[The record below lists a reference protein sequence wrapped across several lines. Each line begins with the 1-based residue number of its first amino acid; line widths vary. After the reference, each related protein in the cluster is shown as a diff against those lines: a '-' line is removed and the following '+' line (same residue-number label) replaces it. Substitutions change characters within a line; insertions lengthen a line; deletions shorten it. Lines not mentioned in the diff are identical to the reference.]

1 MIGLIKPADLPSPPK
16 TAMQVLK
23 ACSDESVDFA
33 EISKIVSND
42 PQLTTEILRMVNSA
56 FYNRNSSVNTLNQ
69 AISIIGT
76 KSLRNMCLC
85 LSVKDVF
92 SKDEFDEQLLN
103 DFWTDSIYRAVVAK
117 HLAELFDQDQDECF
131 TAGLLQ
137 DFGLL
142 VMIYLNPENASS
154 WNALRQL
161 EPDNRKDRETIVFSH
176 THTEIFQLLGQ
187 QWSLPDNIVDSVQ
200 HHHQCGVAKDKSVC
214 DILNAA
220 DWFAYVISAENFTYA
235 SDIAKHHIR
244 NTLDLNDDEIEEC
257 FNLISEMVKQAAE
270 GMGVELNQDVDYK
283 NLLQKTNIKLAEDNL
298 DIQELNMQL
307 QQTIAER
314 DRLSNEL
321 NDEIRLAAEIQES
334 LLPKDKT
341 IPLSGM
347 NIAAKELSGDFF
359 DYMILKDGCILFC
372 LADVSGKGITASL
385 LMVKASSLFHCLGK
399 YVPDL
404 EKLVSIINDELVETS
419 IRGMFVTFVCGRYD
433 PSSDKV
439 ELINAGHPAAILMS
453 EENHKTID
461 AVSIP
466 LGIEKKVLFK
476 KEEFSIK
483 DSLLYLYTDGITE
496 ATTNDSSIGVDGLID
511 FIKNSKDTS
520 IDGQLSA
527 LKDKLTSSAINSF
540 DDMTMLIVDGR

>member
-16 TAMQVLK
+16 TALQVLK
-23 ACSDESVDFA
+23 VCSDESVDFA
-33 EISKIVSND
+33 EISKIVMND

-56 FYNRNSSVNTLNQ
+56 FYNRSSSVNTLNQ

-85 LSVKDVF
+85 LSVKEVF
-92 SKDEFDEQLLN
+92 SKDEFDEQLLS

-117 HLAELFDQDQDECF
+117 HLAELFGQDQDECF

-161 EPDNRKDRETIVFSH
+161 EPDKRESREKTVFNY
-176 THTEIFQLLGQ
+176 THTEVFQLLGN
-187 QWSLPDNIVDSVQ
+187 QWSLPDSIIDSVY
-200 HHHQCGVAKDKSVC
+200 HHHQCDTSANKNVC

-220 DWFAYVISAENFTYA
+220 DWFTYVISAENFQQA
-235 SDIAKHHIR
+235 SDLSKLHIR
-244 NTLDLNDDEIEEC
+244 NTLKLNDEEIEKC
-257 FNLISEMVKQAAE
+257 FNQISAMVKQAAE
-270 GMGVELNQDVDYK
+270 GMGIELSQEVDYK

-307 QQTIAER
+307 QQAVAER

-321 NDEIRLAAEIQES
+321 HEEIKLAAEIQES

-341 IPLSGM
+341 IPLFGM
-347 NIAAKELSGDFF
+347 NVAAKELSGDFF

-385 LMVKASSLFHCLGK
+385 LMVKTSSLFHCLGK
-399 YVPDL
+399 YITDL
-404 EKLVSIINDELVETS
+404 EKLVSVINDELVETS
-419 IRGMFVTFVCGRYD
+419 IRGMFVTFICGRYN
-433 PSSDKV
+433 PSNNKV

-453 EENHKTID
+453 AESHQTID

-466 LGIEKKVLFK
+466 LGIEKNIKFTK
-476 KEEFSIK
+476 DNFSIK

-496 ATTNDSSIGVDGLID
+496 STINNSPIGVVGLID
-511 FIKNSKDTS
+511 FIKKIKDEN
-520 IDGQLSA
+520 IDKQLKV
-527 LKDKLTSSAINSF
+527 LTDMLTSDAINSF
-540 DDMTMLIVDGR
+540 DDMTMLVVDGR